1 MDDDNQ
7 QLAFDEDFIEE
18 DFEQFEVMEE
28 AEDTIN
34 ERMTESAN
42 TFNVV
47 NNASFKQPAQ
57 QIDAVPMNQSL
68 NKEQPKTVTFQSDMK
83 QSGLAQANRAALVS
97 ESPDF
102 PTQGSQQDK
111 PRMSEKV
118 ANHLVNYV
126 GLADPLK
133 AGKASDN
140 LFKNVQ

>member
-47 NNASFKQPAQ
+47 NNASFKQPGQ

-83 QSGLAQANRAALVS
+83 QGGLAQANRAAPVS

-102 PTQGSQQDK
+102 PTQGKQQEK

-140 LFKNVQ
+140 LF

>member
-47 NNASFKQPAQ
+47 NNASFKQPA
-57 QIDAVPMNQSL
+57 
-68 NKEQPKTVTFQSDMK
+68 
-83 QSGLAQANRAALVS
+83 
-97 ESPDF
+97 
-102 PTQGSQQDK
+102 
-111 PRMSEKV
+111 
-118 ANHLVNYV
+118 
-126 GLADPLK
+126 
-133 AGKASDN
+133 
-140 LFKNVQ
+140 